1 MYTLVLEQTMRD
13 LLTFVFKKVETEDDK
28 GHRKLID
35 TAYHW
40 DKDPTD
46 YLAFVHA
53 LANDET
59 ITRLHFTFH
68 NYVHYNENP
77 SLRELTIPR
86 RSSDTLYS
94 DCLDKFDEPFAY
106 IVHNRS
112 EIHIGGLVEES
123 YKVSLGG
130 IFDEMY
136 QTTRYGFMW
145 EADGENVFY
154 TKTFCEMVRFIE
166 DNKKAH
172 TPSKCIDDDIY
183 PKISTVNSICV
194 IRLHW

>member
-13 LLTFVFKKVETEDDK
+13 LLTFVFKKVETEDDE
-28 GHRKLID
+28 GHRKIID

-40 DKDPTD
+40 DKNPTD

-68 NYVHYNENP
+68 NYVHYHENP

-94 DCLDKFDEPFAY
+94 DCLEKFDSGPFAY
-106 IVHNRS
+106 ILHNRS
-112 EIHIGGLVEES
+112 EIHAGGLFEES
-123 YKVSLGG
+123 HQVSLGG
-130 IFDEMY
+130 LFDEMY

-145 EADGENVFY
+145 EADGENVFC
-154 TKTFCEMVRFIE
+154 TKTFSEIVRFIE
-166 DNKKAH
+166 DNKNRK
-172 TPSKCIDDDIY
+172 PSKCIDYDIY
-183 PKISTVNSICV
+183 PKISTVNSIRV
-194 IRLHW
+194 IRVNW

>member
-28 GHRKLID
+28 GHRELID

-46 YLAFVHA
+46 YFAFVHA

-68 NYVHYNENP
+68 NYVHYHENP

-94 DCLDKFDEPFAY
+94 DCLEKFASNDSR
-106 IVHNRS
+106 N
-112 EIHIGGLVEES
+112 
-123 YKVSLGG
+123 
-130 IFDEMY
+130 
-136 QTTRYGFMW
+136 
-145 EADGENVFY
+145 
-154 TKTFCEMVRFIE
+154 
-166 DNKKAH
+166 
-172 TPSKCIDDDIY
+172 
-183 PKISTVNSICV
+183 STVFLPTLTHPQSYMSQPSN
-194 IRLHW
+194 R